1 MKRDEIIEHLKNRI
15 LSGEISPGSFL
26 PHRAELLEYCGASN
40 VTVQRAVNHLVEEGF
55 LCSCGSRGIMVSKTP
70 PHRFRFG
77 ILIPSGSRPEEKDY
91 DSRWSSILAAMDE
104 IEEHHR
110 GYRFV
115 RYWIGRET
123 RPTADEYC
131 RLLSDLRNSLLAG
144 VIVPRSLPPELLKPL
159 DGFPVVMHEPL
170 DRHLIRA
177 VSLNHD
183 FAAMA
188 GMAIEELKRRGV
200 RKLAV
205 IMGAEQNPVT
215 VAEIEKL
222 LAASGLV
229 TRREWVHGVS
239 HTSRGAVWT
248 ERIIRLLYMPGAP
261 EVPDGLIVL
270 NENLLPYVV
279 ETLGAIGRIVG
290 RDVRVCSHCNLPVER
305 GRLDKVDYVAFDAC
319 TVLGK
324 SIWFLRHFSQLE
336 KEVFEHEVL
345 IPPVAVRAHSS
356 TLTGLPAIL
365 ETSARP
371 QVF

>member
-1 MKRDEIIEHLKNRI
+1 MKRDEIIEHLKSRI
-15 LSGEISPGSFL
+15 LSGEIPPGSYL

-104 IEEHHR
+104 IEEHHK

-115 RYWIGRET
+115 RYWVGRET

-144 VIVPRSLPPELLKPL
+144 VIVPCSLPPELLKPL

-170 DRHLIRA
+170 DCRQIRA
-177 VSLNHD
+177 VSLSHD
-183 FAAMA
+183 FAVMA
-188 GMAIEELKRRGV
+188 AMAIEELKQRGV

-205 IMGAEQNPVT
+205 IMGAEHNPVA

-248 ERIIRLLYMPGAP
+248 ERIIRLLFMPGAP

-279 ETLGAIGRIVG
+279 ETLGAIGWIIG
-290 RDVRVCSHCNLPVER
+290 RDVRVCSHCNLPA
-305 GRLDKVDYVAFDAC
+305 GRIPLDKVDYVAFDAC
-319 TVLGK
+319 TVLNR
-324 SIWFLRHFSQLE
+324 SIWYLHHFQQLE

-345 IPPVAVRAHSS
+345 IPPVAVRLRSS
-356 TLTGLPAIL
+356 ALTAFPAIP
-365 ETSARP
+365 EAPARA
-371 QVF
+371 QLF

>member
-1 MKRDEIIEHLKNRI
+1 MKRDEIIEHLKSRI
-15 LSGEISPGSFL
+15 LSGEIPAGSFL

-40 VTVQRAVNHLVEEGF
+40 VTVQRAVNHLVEAGF

-91 DSRWSSILAAMDE
+91 DSRWSSILAAMNE
-104 IEEHHR
+104 IEEHHK

-177 VSLNHD
+177 VSLGHD
-183 FAAMA
+183 FSVMTA
-188 GMAIEELKRRGV
+188 MAIEELKRHGV

-205 IMGAEQNPVT
+205 IMGAEQNPIA

-222 LAASGLV
+222 LAASGLE

-239 HTSRGAVWT
+239 HTSRGAAWT
-248 ERIIRLLYMPGAP
+248 ERIIRLLFMPGAP

-290 RDVRVCSHCNLPVER
+290 RDVRVCSHCNLPA
-305 GRLDKVDYVAFDAC
+305 GRIPLDKVDYVAFDAC
-319 TVLGK
+319 TVLNR
-324 SIWFLRHFSQLE
+324 SIWYLHHFQQLE

-345 IPPVAVRAHSS
+345 IPPVAVQSRR
-356 TLTGLPAIL
+356 TPA
-365 ETSARP
+365 ARHDAREIRKMLRL
-371 QVF
+371 Q